1 MFIYSY
7 AVLQG
12 VRFTV
17 AERVLGDLLAGLP
30 EVADVAYRHGE
41 ELRARVGPRDGRI
54 AKTIRLD
61 VGEPVR
67 GEGQVRVPL
76 AWEATGTPGIFPRM
90 EASLIVSAMGPET
103 THLAFQGTYRPPMG
117 ALGRALDRAGLHR
130 VAEASVKAFVDR
142 LADSLKERVALIMEG
157 GEGDGALGGLP
168 EMPGVRI

>member
-7 AVLQG
+7 AVLQE
-12 VRFTV
+12 VPFPA
-17 AERVLGDLLAGLP
+17 AERAFEGALAGLS
-30 EVADVAYRHGE
+30 ETANIAYRHGE
-41 ELRARVGPRDGRI
+41 ELRARIGPRDGRI

-90 EASLIVSAMGPET
+90 EATLIVSAMGPET
-103 THLAFQGTYRPPMG
+103 THLAFQGTYRPPLG

-142 LADSLKERVALIMEG
+142 LADALRERAARIMEG
-157 GEGDGALGGLP
+157 GEPDGALGGLP

>member
-12 VRFTV
+12 VRFAV
-17 AERVLGDLLAGLP
+17 GEQALEDALAGLP

-41 ELRARVGPRDGRI
+41 ELRARIGPRDGRI

-61 VGEPVR
+61 VGEPVHS
-67 GEGQVRVPL
+67 EGQVRVPI
-76 AWEATGTPGIFPRM
+76 AWEATGASGIFPRM
-90 EASLIVSAMGPET
+90 EATLIVSEMGPEAI
-103 THLAFQGTYRPPMG
+103 HLAFQGTYRPPLG
-117 ALGRALDRAGLHR
+117 AMGRALDRAGLHR

-142 LADSLKERVALIMEG
+142 LADGLKERAALIMEG